1 MAAGASYAAGEQT
14 SSLVRKCI
22 TNPYL
27 QSATHVALC
36 AACLGLSYTG
46 SSSLI
51 NEALFSTV
59 QAIGL
64 QALIATS
71 ANLFAQKQ
79 AMENTAPSNSWF
91 SLSQETKDGIKE
103 GAINALST
111 ILPALC
117 IPNYCDSNVMLR
129 ILLYEQAY
137 RLAQCGCF
145 AAQQLIQK

>member
-1 MAAGASYAAGEQT
+1 MHYE
-14 SSLVRKCI
+14 SLFAKRD
-22 TNPYL
+22 PF
-27 QSATHVALC
+27 ALC

-51 NEALFSTV
+51 NEALFSTA

-64 QALIATS
+64 QTLIATS
-71 ANLFAQKQ
+71 AKLFAQKQ

-103 GAINALST
+103 GAINTLST

-117 IPNYCDSNVMLR
+117 IPNYCDSNVNVANFIIRTSISFSAMRMLCR
-129 ILLYEQAY
+129 TTTYTKIDIVLGLKSRQS
-137 RLAQCGCF
+137 
-145 AAQQLIQK
+145 